1 MYGAERGQLLF
12 FESEAKDLKPAMG
25 QAVLVLNVEW
35 FSTISQANAVI
46 GKWLRQYNPMSTPIR
61 PST

>member
-1 MYGAERGQLLF
+1 MYEAERGQLLLL
-12 FESEAKDLKPAMG
+12 ESEAKDLKPAMG
-25 QAVLVLNVEW
+25 KAVLVPNAEW

-46 GKWLRQYNPMSTPIR
+46 GKWLRQYNPMSAPIR